1 MLRILTKRDHTSFL
15 YEEMLRGRAR
25 VFQERMQWN
34 VDVRDGREMDWY
46 DVNADPIYIVSLTQ
60 SGHVAGSLRVL
71 PTSGPTML
79 TREFRSFFQKPIK
92 LANPSTWECSR
103 FCVHPDFPAAAR
115 ATNVSAHL
123 LSGLCDLA
131 LESEI
136 RIIVGVYEVSMERV
150 YRRIGWSPTRL
161 AASLPKFGSFC
172 CGSWEVSQNT
182 SVHLRN
188 RCSGRMIRTSHGIR

>member
-46 DVNADPIYIVSLTQ
+46 DINADPIYIVSLTQ

-79 TREFRSFFQKPIK
+79 SREFRSFFQKPIK

-161 AASLPKFGSFC
+161 AASLPEFGSFC

-188 RCSGRMIRTSHGIR
+188 RCSGRMISTSHGIR